1 MATTINTSDLDFNNI
16 KTSLKTFLKRQTEFS
31 DYDFEAS
38 GLSNILDV
46 LAYNTHINALV
57 ANFTL
62 NESFLGTAQLRSS
75 LVSLA
80 TGIGYIPD
88 SKTAS
93 RGLITITL
101 DLSGVTSPPASLQL
115 PAFFRFSA
123 VVDDITYT
131 FQTIENYTATNNNG
145 IYRFTTT
152 EGSTSIP
159 ILEGTRKTKNFNVG
173 EFNEADVYV
182 IPDVDLDV
190 DTTTVDFF
198 ESPSSTEFTSFTNI
212 IDITSVNENSTI
224 FILKEAPNGFYQL
237 SFGNNGILGQSPTAG
252 GLIEV
257 NYLSTRAALA
267 NGAGTFT
274 PIDTVIV
281 DGQTFTP
288 TVGLVSRSTG
298 GDDKESIESIR
309 TNAPFQYASQNRMVT
324 AEDYQAIILR
334 NYSTLISDIK
344 TYGGQDDPS
353 PKFGTVF
360 TSILFEDDVDAETQA
375 NTKTGIR
382 NLVDQLAVLAF
393 GVEFKDPLET
403 FVQANVVFQVNPE
416 LTPLSINTIKGQVD
430 TAIANYFSNAIG
442 GFDQSFRR
450 SNLLT
455 LIDAVSPAVLSSR
468 ANIKMQQRFTP
479 TLNATNKVTLNF
491 PAAIDI
497 PRTTSTSVIS
507 TTYTLGDETVRIQ
520 NTSGSSNLEV
530 VNAGTNEVVVDSVG
544 SYNQLSGQV
553 IITGLRVDDITGASL
568 LKISCVPANQSAI
581 SPVRENLL
589 KFDAEISDT
598 KYVLTE
604 ADN

>member
-1 MATTINTSDLDFNNI
+1 MATTISTSDLDFNNI
-16 KTSLKTFLKRQTEFS
+16 KTSLKTYLKRQTEFA

-57 ANFTL
+57 SNFTL

-93 RGLITITL
+93 RALVRIII
-101 DLSGVTSPPASLQL
+101 DLSGTETQPAALQL
-115 PAFFRFSA
+115 PRYFRFTA
-123 VVDDITYT
+123 TVDEVTYT
-131 FQTIENYTATNNNG
+131 FQTIENYTATNNSG
-145 IYRFTTT
+145 IYEFKTAD
-152 EGSTSIP
+152 GSSSIP
-159 ILEGTRKTKNFNVG
+159 IFEGSRKTKNFNVG
-173 EFNEADVYV
+173 AFNEADVYI
-182 IPDVDLDV
+182 IPDTDMDV
-190 DTTTVDFF
+190 ETATVDFY
-198 ESPSSTEFTSFTNI
+198 ETPSSSEFTPYTNI

-224 FILKEAPNGFYQL
+224 YILKEAPNGFYQL

-252 GLIEV
+252 GLIQV
-257 NYLSTRAALA
+257 NYLNTRGALA

-274 PIDTVIV
+274 PIDQLTVSGA
-281 DGQTFTP
+281 DFTP
-288 TVGLVSRSTG
+288 TVSLVSRSTG

-324 AEDYQAIILR
+324 AEDYKSIILR

-344 TYGGQDDPS
+344 TWGGQDNPS
-353 PKFGTVF
+353 PKFGTVY
-360 TSILFEDDVDAETQA
+360 TSILFEDDVSEEVQTE
-375 NTKTGIR
+375 TKTGIR
-382 NLVDQLAVLAF
+382 NLVDQLAVIAF
-393 GVEFKDPLET
+393 GVEFADPIET
-403 FVQANVVFQVNPE
+403 FIQADVFFQINPR
-416 LTPLSINTIKGQVD
+416 LTPLSVNSVTTEVNTTIS
-430 TAIANYFSNAIG
+430 NYFSSSIG

-479 TLNATNKVTLNF
+479 TLSATNKVTFNF
-491 PAAIDI
+491 PSAIDI
-497 PRTTSTSVIS
+497 PRTTTTTVIS
-507 TTYTLGDETVRIQ
+507 STYRLGDQTVRIQ
-520 NTSGSSNLEV
+520 NTSGLNNLEV

-544 SYNQLSGQV
+544 SYNQISGTV
-553 IITGLRVDDITGASL
+553 TITGLRVDDISGSSIIKVSA
-568 LKISCVPANQSAI
+568 VPANQSAVI
-581 SPVRENLL
+581 PVRNNIL
-589 KFDAEISDT
+589 KFDDEVSVT

>member
-101 DLSGVTSPPASLQL
+101 DLSGVASPPASLQL

>member
-16 KTSLKTFLKRQTEFS
+16 KNSLKTYLKRQTEFS

-93 RGLITITL
+93 RALITITL
-101 DLSGVTSPPASLQL
+101 DLSAVASPPATIQL

-123 VVDDITYT
+123 TVDDVTYI
-131 FQTIENYTATNNNG
+131 FQTIESFTATNNNG
-145 IYRFTTT
+145 VYRFAT
-152 EGSTSIP
+152 EAGSNSIP
-159 ILEGTRKTKNFNVG
+159 IFEGTRKTKSFNVG

-182 IPDVDLDV
+182 IPDTNLDV
-190 DTTTVDFF
+190 DTTTVAFY
-198 ESPSSTEFTSFTNI
+198 ETPSSSEFTSYTNI
-212 IDITSVNENSTI
+212 IDITSVNQNSTI
-224 FILKEAPNGFYQL
+224 FILKESPNGFYQL

-257 NYLSTRAALA
+257 NYLSTRGPLA
-267 NGAGTFT
+267 NGASAFT
-274 PIDTVIV
+274 PVDTLTIG
-281 DGQTFTP
+281 GQTFTP
-288 TVGLVSRSTG
+288 TVSLVSRSAG

-353 PKFGTVF
+353 PKFGTIF
-360 TSILFEDDVDAETQA
+360 TSILFEEDVDEETQT
-375 NTKTGIR
+375 NTKNGIR
-382 NLVDQLAVLAF
+382 NLVDQLAVIGF
-393 GVEFKDPLET
+393 GVEFKDPVET
-403 FVQANVVFQVNPE
+403 FVQADVFFQVNPRF
-416 LTPLSINTIKGQVD
+416 TPLSLNTIKAQVD
-430 TAIANYFSNAIG
+430 TVITNYFSSAIG

-455 LIDAVSPAVLSSR
+455 LVDAVSPAVLSSR

-507 TTYTLGDETVRIQ
+507 TTYTLGDQTVRIQ

-553 IITGLRVDDITGASL
+553 IITGLRVDDISGASF
-568 LKISCVPANQSAI
+568 LKISCIPANQSAI
-581 SPVRENLL
+581 TPVRENLL
-589 KFDAEISDT
+589 KFDADISDT

>member
-1 MATTINTSDLDFNNI
+1 
-16 KTSLKTFLKRQTEFS
+16 
-31 DYDFEAS
+31 
-38 GLSNILDV
+38 V

>member
-1 MATTINTSDLDFNNI
+1 
-16 KTSLKTFLKRQTEFS
+16 
-31 DYDFEAS
+31 
-38 GLSNILDV
+38 
-46 LAYNTHINALV
+46 V